1 MASQAVE
8 HLPLVLNQLEK
19 YRKDGKILNLDGKSL
34 ELSDIARLTA
44 SRFEKLEISAETR
57 QILTE
62 NSAYLRQKITSG
74 HVVYGANTGYGGSA
88 DVRSSDVVESQRAL
102 IRHLNVGFGEKL
114 DAGVVR
120 AAMAVRANSLSRGYS
135 RRQTG
140 SGRSTVRHGQRGCR
154 SRRTVAWNGQRQ
166 WRSPSF
172 VVRRC
177 LHVRP
182 RRCPGPASWSS
193 DTVSHAFKEENL
205 SFIEFQAKEA
215 LAVINAASCAASL
228 AGRVLFDTG
237 VALLLTQAVTAMSV
251 ECMRGRTESFHPTV
265 HDCLYHS
272 GNQEVAANLRS
283 LLDESKLA
291 RHGLELNRPDEEG
304 LLKQDRYG
312 LRTAPQWLGPTVEV
326 LREST
331 RRVTVE
337 LNSSNDNPLVDHR
350 NDEIIHCGNFQGI

>member
-1 MASQAVE
+1 MARQAVE
-8 HLPLVLNQLEK
+8 HLPLVLDQLEK
-19 YRKDGKILNLDGKSL
+19 YRKDGKTLNLDGKSL
-34 ELSDIARLTA
+34 ELSDIARLTT

-88 DVRSSDVVESQRAL
+88 DVRSTNVVESQRAL

-135 RRQTG
+135 GVRPEVVDLLCAMVNADVIPVVPLRGTVSASG
-140 SGRSTVRHGQRGCR
+140 DLLPLSYVAACMSGREDAQVMHRGQA
-154 SRRTVAWNGQRQ
+154 T
-166 WRSPSF
+166 
-172 VVRRC
+172 
-177 LHVRP
+177 
-182 RRCPGPASWSS
+182 
-193 DTVSHAFKEENL
+193 TVSHAFKEENL
-205 SFIEFQAKEA
+205 SFVEFQAKEA

-237 VALLLTQAVTAMSV
+237 IALLLTQAVTAMSV

-350 NDEIIHCGNFQGI
+350 NDEIMHCGNFQGI